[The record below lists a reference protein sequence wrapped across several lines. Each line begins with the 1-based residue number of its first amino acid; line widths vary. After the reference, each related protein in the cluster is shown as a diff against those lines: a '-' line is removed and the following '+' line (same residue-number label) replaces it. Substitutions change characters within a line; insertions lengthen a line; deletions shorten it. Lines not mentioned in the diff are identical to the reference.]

1 MVGSMT
7 DDQPSNTRPAKLA
20 ASASPGAPAE
30 PGAATRPRS
39 PRRPSVGTT
48 IGGVLAGVDGQIF
61 RTTPPAAELVQ
72 RARPV
77 RGLSG
82 EDGTLLS
89 IELPEDD
96 DPDPPR

>member
-1 MVGSMT
+1 MSEDRPQNTG
-7 DDQPSNTRPAKLA
+7 PSGPE
-20 ASASPGAPAE
+20 APAE
-30 PGAATRPRS
+30 PRELAETPAPARPLG
-39 PRRPSVGTT
+39 PRRPSVGMT

-61 RTTPPAAELVQ
+61 RSTPPAAELVQ

-89 IELPEDD
+89 IELPDEV
-96 DPDPPR
+96 DPEAAR